1 MIKQALVA
9 VRRKH
14 RRSLVIGLIMTLVL
28 TLLVSTLTVQHT
40 MEQLRKS
47 IEGGIRAGFSLT
59 SRRTSDIVPSSLA
72 RKVSQLKGVKGHN
85 YQVEA
90 VAALPDKHLV
100 EATNRGVQLDTQPTE
115 ETKLIGAERSD
126 YLSEFTGRLYR
137 LRQVKHIT
145 PGSKNVALIHEAFAG
160 QNKLRPGDQMEI
172 TKGERRVTVTIVGIF
187 DGRNEKPTIMPADMA
202 ENRLITNLET
212 AQQLN
217 GNTALTGA
225 TYLVERPDRL
235 KEVTDQARKLSGVDW
250 GRYNLTDNADSFAGV
265 LENIMRVQRILTI
278 SPAIATAMAGLVVM
292 SLVLVFWVRGR
303 LHEIGILL
311 AIGTPRHRIV
321 GQFIIELVVI
331 AVVSSVCATLAGS
344 VISTQLSTSLTSSV
358 DHNQLA
364 GSSGGV
370 AVAPIAYLTAFALG
384 YLVMGLST
392 VVAMTPIMSQ
402 PPKRILSKMN

>member
-40 MEQLRKS
+40 TEQLRKS

-59 SRRTSDIVPSSLA
+59 SRRTSDIVPSDLA
-72 RKVSQLKGVKGHN
+72 QKVSRLKGVKAHN
-85 YQVEA
+85 YQAEA
-90 VAALPDKHLV
+90 VAALLGKHLV
-100 EATNRGVQLDTQPTE
+100 EATSLGVQLDTQPTE
-115 ETKLIGAERSD
+115 ETKLIGVERSD

-137 LRQVKHIT
+137 LRQGKHIT
-145 PGSKNVALIHEAFAG
+145 PGSKNVALVHEAFAG
-160 QNKLRPGDQMEI
+160 QNKLRPGDQMVI
-172 TKGERRVTVTIVGIF
+172 TKGERRVTVTIIGIF
-187 DGRNEKPTIMPADMA
+187 DGRNEKPTIMPTEMA

-217 GNTALTGA
+217 GSTALTGA
-225 TYLVERPDRL
+225 TYLVKRPDQL
-235 KEVTDQARKLSGVDW
+235 KEVTNRTRKSSGVDW
-250 GRYNLTDNADSFAGV
+250 GRYNLTDNAASFAGV
-265 LENIMRVQRILTI
+265 LENIMRVQHILTI
-278 SPAIATAMAGLVVM
+278 ATIAVAVAGLVVM

-311 AIGTPRHRIV
+311 AIGTPKRQIV
-321 GQFIIELVVI
+321 GQFIIELAVV
-331 AVVSSVCATLAGS
+331 AVVSSICATLAGS
-344 VISTQLSTSLTSSV
+344 AISAQLSTSLTSSI

-364 GSSGGV
+364 GSSGEV
-370 AVAPIAYLTAFALG
+370 VVAPIAYLMAFALG

-392 VVAMTPIMSQ
+392 VVAMTPIMSL

>member
-1 MIKQALVA
+1 MIKQALLA
-9 VRRKH
+9 VRR
-14 RRSLVIGLIMTLVL
+14 RRQRSLVIGLIMTLVL

-47 IEGGIRAGFSLT
+47 VEGGIRAGFSLT
-59 SRRTSDIVPSSLA
+59 SRRTSDIVPGSLA
-72 RKVSQLKGVKGHN
+72 RKVGQLKGVKAHN

-90 VAALPDKHLV
+90 VATLLGKHLV
-100 EATNRGVQLDTQPTE
+100 ETTSLGVQLDAQPTE
-115 ETKLIGAERSD
+115 ETKLAGVERSD

-137 LRQVKHIT
+137 LRQGKHIT
-145 PGSKNVALIHEAFAG
+145 PGSKNVALIHEVFAR
-160 QNKLRPGDQMEI
+160 QNKLRLGDQMVI

-187 DGRNEKPTIMPADMA
+187 DGRNEKPTIMPAEMA

-217 GNTALTGA
+217 DSSALTRA
-225 TYLVERPDRL
+225 TYLVKHPDQL
-235 KEVTDQARKLSGVDW
+235 KEVTNQTRKLPGVDW
-250 GRYNLTDNADSFAGV
+250 GRYNLTDNAASFAGV

-278 SPAIATAMAGLVVM
+278 ATIAVAVAGLVVM

-311 AIGTPRHRIV
+311 SIGTPKRQIV
-321 GQFIIELVVI
+321 GQFIIELVVV

-364 GSSGGV
+364 GSSGEV
-370 AVAPIAYLTAFALG
+370 VVAPIAYLMAFALG
-384 YLVMGLST
+384 YFVMGLST

>member
-1 MIKQALVA
+1 MIKQALLA
-9 VRRKH
+9 VRRK
-14 RRSLVIGLIMTLVL
+14 RQRSLVIGLIMTLVL

-47 IEGGIRAGFSLT
+47 IEGRIRAGFSLT
-59 SRRTSDIVPSSLA
+59 SRRTSDAVPGSLA
-72 RKVSQLKGVKGHN
+72 RKVSQLKGVKAHN
-85 YQVEA
+85 YQVET
-90 VAALPDKHLV
+90 VATLLGKHLV
-100 EATNRGVQLDTQPTE
+100 EATSLGVQLDAQPTE
-115 ETKLIGAERSD
+115 ETKLAGVERSD

-137 LRQVKHIT
+137 LRQGKHIT
-145 PGSKNVALIHEAFAG
+145 PGSKNVALVHEAFAR
-160 QNKLRPGDQMEI
+160 QNKLKPGNQMVI

-187 DGRNEKPTIMPADMA
+187 DGRNEKPTIMPAEMA

-217 GNTALTGA
+217 GSTALTEA
-225 TYLVERPDRL
+225 TYLVKRPDRL
-235 KEVTDQARKLSGVDW
+235 KEAIDQARKLSGVDW
-250 GRYNLTDNADSFAGV
+250 GRYNLTDNATSFAGV

-278 SPAIATAMAGLVVM
+278 ATIAVAVAGLVVM

-321 GQFIIELVVI
+321 GQFIIELVVV
-331 AVVSSVCATLAGS
+331 AAVSSVCATLVGS
-344 VISTQLSTSLTSSV
+344 VISAQLSTSLTSSI

-364 GSSGGV
+364 GSSGEV
-370 AVAPIAYLTAFALG
+370 VVAPIAYLMAFALG

>member
-9 VRRKH
+9 VRRK
-14 RRSLVIGLIMTLVL
+14 RQRSLVIGLIMTLVL
-28 TLLVSTLTVQHT
+28 TLLVSTLAVQHT

-72 RKVSQLKGVKGHN
+72 QKVSQHEGIKAHN
-85 YQVEA
+85 YQVET
-90 VAALPDKHLV
+90 VVTLLGKHLV
-100 EATNRGVQLDTQPTE
+100 EATSLGVQLDAQPTE
-115 ETKLIGAERSD
+115 ETKLVGVEWSD

-137 LRQVKHIT
+137 LRQGKHIT
-145 PGSKNVALIHEAFAG
+145 PGSKNVALIHEVFAR
-160 QNKLRPGDQMEI
+160 QNKLRLGDQMVI

-187 DGRNEKPTIMPADMA
+187 DGRNEKPTIMPAEMA

-217 GNTALTGA
+217 GSSALTRA
-225 TYLVERPDRL
+225 TYLVKRPDKL
-235 KEVTDQARKLSGVDW
+235 KEVTDRTRKLSGVDW
-250 GRYNLTDNADSFAGV
+250 GRYNLTDNAASFAGV
-265 LENIMRVQRILTI
+265 LENIMRVQHILTI
-278 SPAIATAMAGLVVM
+278 ATIAVAVAGLVVM

-331 AVVSSVCATLAGS
+331 AVVSSVCAALAGS
-344 VISTQLSTSLTSSV
+344 AISTQLLTSLTSSV

-364 GSSGGV
+364 GSSGEV
-370 AVAPIAYLTAFALG
+370 VVAPIAYLMAFALG

-402 PPKRILSKMN
+402 PPKSILSKMN

>member
-1 MIKQALVA
+1 MIKQALLA
-9 VRRKH
+9 VRRK
-14 RRSLVIGLIMTLVL
+14 RQRSLVIGLIMTLVL
-28 TLLVSTLTVQHT
+28 TLLVSTLTVRHT

-47 IEGGIRAGFSLT
+47 VEGGIRAGFSLT
-59 SRRTSDIVPSSLA
+59 SRRTSDIVPGSLA
-72 RKVSQLKGVKGHN
+72 QKVGQLKGVKAHN

-90 VAALPDKHLV
+90 VATLLDKHLV
-100 EATNRGVQLDTQPTE
+100 EATSLGVQLDAQPTE
-115 ETKLIGAERSD
+115 EAKLVGVERSD

-137 LRQVKHIT
+137 LRQGKHIT
-145 PGSKNVALIHEAFAG
+145 PGSKNVALIHEVFAR
-160 QNKLRPGDQMEI
+160 QNKLRLGDQMVI
-172 TKGERRVTVTIVGIF
+172 TRGERRVTVTIVGIF

-217 GNTALTGA
+217 GSSALTGA
-225 TYLVERPDRL
+225 TYLVKYPDQL
-235 KEVTDQARKLSGVDW
+235 KEVTDRTRKLSGVDW
-250 GRYNLTDNADSFAGV
+250 GQYNLTDNAASFAGV

-278 SPAIATAMAGLVVM
+278 ATIAVAVAGLVVM

-321 GQFIIELVVI
+321 GQFIIELVVV
-331 AVVSSVCATLAGS
+331 AAVSSVCAALAGS
-344 VISTQLSTSLTSSV
+344 VISAQLSTSLTSSV

-364 GSSGGV
+364 GSSGEV
-370 AVAPIAYLTAFALG
+370 VVAPIAYLMAFALG

>member
-1 MIKQALVA
+1 MIKQALIA

-28 TLLVSTLTVQHT
+28 TLLVSTLAVRHT

-72 RKVSQLKGVKGHN
+72 RKVSQLKGVKAHN
-85 YQVEA
+85 YQVET
-90 VAALPDKHLV
+90 VATLLDKHLV
-100 EATNRGVQLDTQPTE
+100 EATSLGVQLDAQPAE
-115 ETKLIGAERSD
+115 ETKLVGAERSD

-137 LRQVKHIT
+137 LRQGKHIT
-145 PGSKNVALIHEAFAG
+145 PGSKNVALIHESFAR
-160 QNKLRPGDQMEI
+160 QNKLKLGDQMVI
-172 TKGERRVTVTIVGIF
+172 AKGERRVTVTIVGIF

-217 GNTALTGA
+217 GSSALTRA
-225 TYLVERPDRL
+225 TYLVKRPNQL
-235 KEVTDQARKLSGVDW
+235 KEVTDRTRKLSGVDW
-250 GRYNLTDNADSFAGV
+250 GRYNLTDNAASFAGV
-265 LENIMRVQRILTI
+265 LENIMRVQHILTI
-278 SPAIATAMAGLVVM
+278 ATIAVAVAGLVVM

-311 AIGTPRHRIV
+311 AIGTPKRQIV
-321 GQFIIELVVI
+321 GQFIIELVVV
-331 AVVSSVCATLAGS
+331 AAVSSVCATLAGS
-344 VISTQLSTSLTSSV
+344 AISAQLSTSLTSSV

-364 GSSGGV
+364 GSSGEAV
-370 AVAPIAYLTAFALG
+370 VAPIAYLMAFALG

-392 VVAMTPIMSQ
+392 VIAMTPIMSQ

>member
-1 MIKQALVA
+1 MIKQALLA
-9 VRRKH
+9 VRRK
-14 RRSLVIGLIMTLVL
+14 RQRSLVIGLIMTLVL
-28 TLLVSTLTVQHT
+28 TLLVSTLAVQYT

-47 IEGGIRAGFSLT
+47 VEGGIRAGFSLT
-59 SRRTSDIVPSSLA
+59 SRRASDVVPSSLA
-72 RKVSQLKGVKGHN
+72 QKISRLNGVKAHN

-90 VAALPDKHLV
+90 VATLLGKHLV
-100 EATNRGVQLDTQPTE
+100 EATGLGVQLDVQPTE
-115 ETKLIGAERSD
+115 ETKLVGVERSD

-137 LRQVKHIT
+137 LRQGKHIT
-145 PGSKNVALIHEAFAG
+145 PGIRNVALVHEAFAE
-160 QNKLRPGDQMEI
+160 QNKLKPGDQMVI

-217 GNTALTGA
+217 DSSALTRA
-225 TYLVERPDRL
+225 TYLVKRPDQL
-235 KEVTDQARKLSGVDW
+235 KEVTNRTRKLSGVDW
-250 GRYNLTDNADSFAGV
+250 GRYNLTDNAASFAGV

-278 SPAIATAMAGLVVM
+278 ATIAVAVAGLVVM

-321 GQFIIELVVI
+321 GQFIIELVVV
-331 AVVSSVCATLAGS
+331 AVVSSVCAALAGS
-344 VISTQLSTSLTSSV
+344 VISAQLSTSLTSSV

-364 GSSGGV
+364 GSSGEV
-370 AVAPIAYLTAFALG
+370 VVAPIAYLMAFALG

>member
-1 MIKQALVA
+1 MIKQALLA
-9 VRRKH
+9 VRRK
-14 RRSLVIGLIMTLVL
+14 RQRSLVIGLIMTLVL

-47 IEGGIRAGFSLT
+47 VEGGIRAGFSLT

-72 RKVSQLKGVKGHN
+72 WKVSQLKGVKAHN

-90 VAALPDKHLV
+90 VATLLGKHLV
-100 EATNRGVQLDTQPTE
+100 EATSLGVQLDAQPTE
-115 ETKLIGAERSD
+115 ETKLVGVERSD

-137 LRQVKHIT
+137 LRQGKHIT
-145 PGSKNVALIHEAFAG
+145 PGSKNVALIHEAFAR
-160 QNKLRPGDQMEI
+160 QNKLRLGDRMVI

-217 GNTALTGA
+217 GSSALTRA
-225 TYLVERPDRL
+225 TYLVKRPDQL
-235 KEVTDQARKLSGVDW
+235 KEVTNRTRKLSGVDW
-250 GRYNLTDNADSFAGV
+250 GRYNLTDNAASFAGV

-278 SPAIATAMAGLVVM
+278 ATIAVAVAGLVVM

-311 AIGTPRHRIV
+311 AIGTSRHRIV
-321 GQFIIELVVI
+321 GQFIIELVVV
-331 AVVSSVCATLAGS
+331 AVVSSVCAALAGS
-344 VISTQLSTSLTSSV
+344 AISAQLSASLTSSV

-364 GSSGGV
+364 GSSGEV
-370 AVAPIAYLTAFALG
+370 VVAPIAYLMAFALG

>member
-28 TLLVSTLTVQHT
+28 TLLVSTLAVQHT

-59 SRRTSDIVPSSLA
+59 SRRTSDIVPSDLA
-72 RKVSQLKGVKGHN
+72 RKVSQLKGVKAHN
-85 YQVEA
+85 YQVET
-90 VAALPDKHLV
+90 VATLLGKHLV
-100 EATNRGVQLDTQPTE
+100 EATSLGVQLDAQPTE

-137 LRQVKHIT
+137 LRQGKHIT
-145 PGSKNVALIHEAFAG
+145 PGSKDVALIHEAFAR
-160 QNKLRPGDQMEI
+160 QNKLRLGDRMVI
-172 TKGERRVTVTIVGIF
+172 TKGERRVMVTIVGIF
-187 DGRNEKPTIMPADMA
+187 DGRNEKPTIMPTDMA

-217 GNTALTGA
+217 GSTALTGA
-225 TYLVERPDRL
+225 TYLVKRPDRL
-235 KEVTDQARKLSGVDW
+235 KGVTDQARKLSGVDW
-250 GRYNLTDNADSFAGV
+250 GRYNLTDNATSFAGV

-278 SPAIATAMAGLVVM
+278 ATIAVAVAGLVVM

-344 VISTQLSTSLTSSV
+344 VISTQLSTGLTSSV

-364 GSSGGV
+364 GSSGEV
-370 AVAPIAYLTAFALG
+370 VVAPIAYLMAFALG

>member
-47 IEGGIRAGFSLT
+47 IEGRIRAGFSLT
-59 SRRTSDIVPSSLA
+59 SRRTSDAVPGSLA
-72 RKVSQLKGVKGHN
+72 RKVSQLKGVKAHN
-85 YQVEA
+85 YQVET

-100 EATNRGVQLDTQPTE
+100 EATNRGVQLDAQPTE
-115 ETKLIGAERSD
+115 ETKLVGVERSD

-137 LRQVKHIT
+137 LGQGKHIT

-160 QNKLRPGDQMEI
+160 QNKLRLGDRMVI

-187 DGRNEKPTIMPADMA
+187 DGRNEKPTIMPAEMA

-217 GNTALTGA
+217 GSTALTEA
-225 TYLVERPDRL
+225 TYLVKRPDRL
-235 KEVTDQARKLSGVDW
+235 KEAIDQARKLSGVDW
-250 GRYNLTDNADSFAGV
+250 GRYNLTDNATSFAGV
-265 LENIMRVQRILTI
+265 LENIIRVQRILTI
-278 SPAIATAMAGLVVM
+278 ATIAVSVAGLVVM

-321 GQFIIELVVI
+321 GQFIIELAVV
-331 AVVSSVCATLAGS
+331 AVVSSVCAALVGS
-344 VISTQLSTSLTSSV
+344 VISVQLSASLTSSV

-364 GSSGGV
+364 GSSSEV
-370 AVAPIAYLTAFALG
+370 VIAPIAYLRAFALG

>member
-1 MIKQALVA
+1 MIKQALLA
-9 VRRKH
+9 VRRK
-14 RRSLVIGLIMTLVL
+14 RQRSLVIGLIMTLVL
-28 TLLVSTLTVQHT
+28 TLLVSTLTVRHT

-47 IEGGIRAGFSLT
+47 VEGGIRAGFSLT

-72 RKVSQLKGVKGHN
+72 RKVGQLKGVKAHN
-85 YQVEA
+85 YQVET
-90 VAALPDKHLV
+90 VATLPGKHLV
-100 EATNRGVQLDTQPTE
+100 EATGLGVQLDAQPTE
-115 ETKLIGAERSD
+115 ETKLVGVERSD

-137 LRQVKHIT
+137 LGRGKHIT
-145 PGSKNVALIHEAFAG
+145 SGSKNVALIHEVFAR
-160 QNKLRPGDQMEI
+160 QNKLRLGDQMVI
-172 TKGERRVTVTIVGIF
+172 TRGERRVTVTIVGIF
-187 DGRNEKPTIMPADMA
+187 DGRNEKPTITPADMA

-217 GNTALTGA
+217 GSSALTGA
-225 TYLVERPDRL
+225 TYLVKYPDQL
-235 KEVTDQARKLSGVDW
+235 KEVTDRTRKLSGVDW
-250 GRYNLTDNADSFAGV
+250 GQYNLTDNAASFAGV

-278 SPAIATAMAGLVVM
+278 ATIAVVVAGLVVM

-321 GQFIIELVVI
+321 GQFIIELVVV
-331 AVVSSVCATLAGS
+331 AAVSSVCAALAGS
-344 VISTQLSTSLTSSV
+344 VISAQLSTSLTSSV

-364 GSSGGV
+364 GSSGEV
-370 AVAPIAYLTAFALG
+370 VVAPVAYLTAFALG

>member
-1 MIKQALVA
+1 MIKQALLA
-9 VRRKH
+9 VQRK
-14 RRSLVIGLIMTLVL
+14 RQRSLVIGLIMTLVL
-28 TLLVSTLTVQHT
+28 TLLVSTLTVRHT

-47 IEGGIRAGFSLT
+47 VEGGIRAGFSLT
-59 SRRTSDIVPSSLA
+59 SRRTSDIVPGSLA
-72 RKVSQLKGVKGHN
+72 RKVSQLKGIKAHN

-90 VAALPDKHLV
+90 AATLPGKHLV
-100 EATNRGVQLDTQPTE
+100 EATDPGVQLDAQPTD
-115 ETKLIGAERSD
+115 ETKLVGVERSD

-137 LRQVKHIT
+137 LGRGKHIT
-145 PGSKNVALIHEAFAG
+145 PGSKNVALVHEAFAE
-160 QNKLRPGDQMEI
+160 QNKLKPGDQMVI

-217 GNTALTGA
+217 GSSALTRA
-225 TYLVERPDRL
+225 TYLVKRPDQL
-235 KEVTDQARKLSGVDW
+235 KEVTNRTRKLSGVDW
-250 GRYNLTDNADSFAGV
+250 GRYNLTDNAASFAGV
-265 LENIMRVQRILTI
+265 LENIMRVQHILTI
-278 SPAIATAMAGLVVM
+278 ATIAVAVAGLVVM

-311 AIGTPRHRIV
+311 AIGTPKRQIV
-321 GQFIIELVVI
+321 GQFIIELAVV
-331 AVVSSVCATLAGS
+331 AAVSSVCAALAGS
-344 VISTQLSTSLTSSV
+344 VISAQLSASLASSV

-364 GSSGGV
+364 GSSGGA
-370 AVAPIAYLTAFALG
+370 AVAPVAYLTAFALG

>member
-9 VRRKH
+9 VRRK
-14 RRSLVIGLIMTLVL
+14 RQRSLVIGLIMTLVL
-28 TLLVSTLTVQHT
+28 TLLVSTLTVRHT

-47 IEGGIRAGFSLT
+47 VESGIRAGFSLT
-59 SRRTSDIVPSSLA
+59 SRRTSDIVPGNLA
-72 RKVSQLKGVKGHN
+72 RKVSQLKGVKAHN

-90 VAALPDKHLV
+90 VATLLDKHLV
-100 EATNRGVQLDTQPTE
+100 EATGLGVQLDVQPTE
-115 ETKLIGAERSD
+115 ETKLVGVERSD

-137 LRQVKHIT
+137 LRQGKHIT
-145 PGSKNVALIHEAFAG
+145 PGSKNIALIHEAFAG
-160 QNKLRPGDQMEI
+160 QNKLKLGDRMVI

-202 ENRLITNLET
+202 ENRLITSLET

-217 GNTALTGA
+217 GSSALTRA
-225 TYLVERPDRL
+225 TYLVKRPDQL
-235 KEVTDQARKLSGVDW
+235 KEVTDRIRKLSGVDW
-250 GRYNLTDNADSFAGV
+250 GRYNLTDNATSFAGV
-265 LENIMRVQRILTI
+265 LENIMRVQHILTI
-278 SPAIATAMAGLVVM
+278 ATIAVAVAGLVVM

-331 AVVSSVCATLAGS
+331 AFVSSVCAALAGS
-344 VISTQLSTSLTSSV
+344 AISTQLSTSLTSSV

-364 GSSGGV
+364 GSSGEV
-370 AVAPIAYLTAFALG
+370 VVVPIAYLMAFALG

>member
-1 MIKQALVA
+1 MIKQALLA
-9 VRRKH
+9 VRRK
-14 RRSLVIGLIMTLVL
+14 RQRSLVIGLIMTLVL

-59 SRRTSDIVPSSLA
+59 SRRTSDVVPSSLA
-72 RKVSQLKGVKGHN
+72 RKVSQLKGIKAHN

-90 VAALPDKHLV
+90 VATLLGKHLV
-100 EATNRGVQLDTQPTE
+100 EATGLGVQLDAQPTE
-115 ETKLIGAERSD
+115 ETKLVGVERSD
-126 YLSEFTGRLYR
+126 YLNEFTGRLYR
-137 LRQVKHIT
+137 LRQGKHIT
-145 PGSKNVALIHEAFAG
+145 PGSKNVALLHEVFAR
-160 QNKLRPGDQMEI
+160 QNKLRLGDQMVI
-172 TKGERRVTVTIVGIF
+172 AKGERQVTVTIVGIF

-202 ENRLITNLET
+202 ENRLITSLET

-217 GNTALTGA
+217 GSSALTRV
-225 TYLVERPDRL
+225 TYLVKHSDQL
-235 KEVTDQARKLSGVDW
+235 KEVTDRTRKLSGVDW
-250 GRYNLTDNADSFAGV
+250 GRYNLTDNAASFAGV

-278 SPAIATAMAGLVVM
+278 ATIAVAVAGLVVM

-321 GQFIIELVVI
+321 GQFIIELVVV
-331 AVVSSVCATLAGS
+331 AVVSSVCAALAGS
-344 VISTQLSTSLTSSV
+344 AISAQLSTSLTSSV

-364 GSSGGV
+364 GSSGEV
-370 AVAPIAYLTAFALG
+370 VVAPIAYLMAFALG

>member
-47 IEGGIRAGFSLT
+47 VEGGIRAGFSLT
-59 SRRTSDIVPSSLA
+59 SRRASDIVPSDLA
-72 RKVSQLKGVKGHN
+72 QKVSRLEGIKAHN
-85 YQVEA
+85 YRVEA

-100 EATNRGVQLDTQPTE
+100 EAANQGVQLDAQPTE
-115 ETKLIGAERSD
+115 ETKLVGAERSD
-126 YLSEFTGRLYR
+126 YLSEFTGRLFR
-137 LRQVKHIT
+137 LRQGKHIM
-145 PGSKNVALIHEAFAG
+145 PGGKNVALIHEAFAG
-160 QNKLRPGDQMEI
+160 QNKLRLGDQMVI

-217 GNTALTGA
+217 DSSALTRA
-225 TYLVERPDRL
+225 TYLVKHPDQL
-235 KEVTDQARKLSGVDW
+235 KEVTNRTRKLSGVDW
-250 GRYNLTDNADSFAGV
+250 GRYNLTDNAASFAGV
-265 LENIMRVQRILTI
+265 LENIMRVQHILTI
-278 SPAIATAMAGLVVM
+278 ATIAVAVAGLVVM

-331 AVVSSVCATLAGS
+331 AVVSSVCAALAGS
-344 VISTQLSTSLTSSV
+344 VISAQLSTSLTSSI

-364 GSSGGV
+364 GSSSEV
-370 AVAPIAYLTAFALG
+370 VIAPIAYLRAFALG

>member
-47 IEGGIRAGFSLT
+47 IEGRIRAGFSLT
-59 SRRTSDIVPSSLA
+59 SRRTSDAVPGSLA
-72 RKVSQLKGVKGHN
+72 RKVSQLKGVKAHN
-85 YQVEA
+85 YQVET
-90 VAALPDKHLV
+90 VATLLGKHLV
-100 EATNRGVQLDTQPTE
+100 EAAGLGVQLDAQPTE
-115 ETKLIGAERSD
+115 ETKLVGAERSD

-137 LRQVKHIT
+137 LRQGKHIT
-145 PGSKNVALIHEAFAG
+145 PGSKNVALIHGVFAR
-160 QNKLRPGDQMEI
+160 QNKLRLGDQMVI

-187 DGRNEKPTIMPADMA
+187 DGKDEKPTIMPADMA

-212 AQQLN
+212 AQQLDDSS
-217 GNTALTGA
+217 ALTKA
-225 TYLVERPDRL
+225 TYLVKRPDRL
-235 KEVTDQARKLSGVDW
+235 KEAIDQARKLSGVDW
-250 GRYNLTDNADSFAGV
+250 GRYNLTDNAASFAGV
-265 LENIMRVQRILTI
+265 LENIIRVQHILTI
-278 SPAIATAMAGLVVM
+278 ATIAVAVAGLVVM

-311 AIGTPRHRIV
+311 AIGTSRHRIV

-331 AVVSSVCATLAGS
+331 AVVSSVCAALAGS
-344 VISTQLSTSLTSSV
+344 AISAQLSTSLTSSV

-364 GSSGGV
+364 GSSGEV
-370 AVAPIAYLTAFALG
+370 VVAPIAYLTAFALG

>member
-1 MIKQALVA
+1 MIKQALLA
-9 VRRKH
+9 VRRK
-14 RRSLVIGLIMTLVL
+14 RQRSLVIGLIMTLVL

-47 IEGGIRAGFSLT
+47 VEGGIRAGFSLT
-59 SRRTSDIVPSSLA
+59 SRRTSDVVPSSLA
-72 RKVSQLKGVKGHN
+72 RKVSQLKGVKAHN
-85 YQVEA
+85 YQAEA
-90 VAALPDKHLV
+90 VATLPGKHLV
-100 EATNRGVQLDTQPTE
+100 EATGLGVQLDAQPTE
-115 ETKLIGAERSD
+115 ETKLVGVERSD

-137 LRQVKHIT
+137 LRQGKHIT
-145 PGSKNVALIHEAFAG
+145 PGSKNVALIHEVFAR
-160 QNKLRPGDQMEI
+160 QNKLRLGDQMVI

-217 GNTALTGA
+217 DSSALTRA
-225 TYLVERPDRL
+225 TYLVKHPDQL
-235 KEVTDQARKLSGVDW
+235 KEVTDRTRKLSGVDW
-250 GRYNLTDNADSFAGV
+250 GRYNLTDNAASFAGV
-265 LENIMRVQRILTI
+265 LENIMRVQHILTI
-278 SPAIATAMAGLVVM
+278 TTIAVAVAGLVVM

-331 AVVSSVCATLAGS
+331 AVVSSVCAALAGS
-344 VISTQLSTSLTSSV
+344 AISTQLSTSLTSSV

-364 GSSGGV
+364 GSSGEV
-370 AVAPIAYLTAFALG
+370 VVAPIAYLMAFALG

>member
-1 MIKQALVA
+1 MIKQALLA
-9 VRRKH
+9 VRRK
-14 RRSLVIGLIMTLVL
+14 RQRSLVIGLIMTLVL

-47 IEGGIRAGFSLT
+47 VEGGIRAGFSLT

-72 RKVSQLKGVKGHN
+72 RKVSQLKGVKAHN
-85 YQVEA
+85 YQVET
-90 VAALPDKHLV
+90 VATLLDKHLV
-100 EATNRGVQLDTQPTE
+100 EATGLGVRLDAQPTE
-115 ETKLIGAERSD
+115 ETKLVGVERSD

-137 LRQVKHIT
+137 LRQGKHIT
-145 PGSKNVALIHEAFAG
+145 PGSKNVALIHEAFAR
-160 QNKLRPGDQMEI
+160 QNKLRMGDRMVI

-217 GNTALTGA
+217 GSSALTRA
-225 TYLVERPDRL
+225 TYLVKRPDKL
-235 KEVTDQARKLSGVDW
+235 KEVINRTRKLSGVDW
-250 GRYNLTDNADSFAGV
+250 GRYNLTDNAASFAGV

-278 SPAIATAMAGLVVM
+278 ATIAVAVAGLVVM

-311 AIGTPRHRIV
+311 AIGTPRCRIV
-321 GQFIIELVVI
+321 GQFIIELVVV
-331 AVVSSVCATLAGS
+331 AAVSSVCATLAGS
-344 VISTQLSTSLTSSV
+344 AISAQLSTSLTSSV

-370 AVAPIAYLTAFALG
+370 VVAPVAYLMAFALG

-392 VVAMTPIMSQ
+392 VVAMAPIMSQ

>member
-1 MIKQALVA
+1 MIKQALLA

-14 RRSLVIGLIMTLVL
+14 QRSFVIGLIMTLVL

-47 IEGGIRAGFSLT
+47 VEGGIRAGFSLT

-72 RKVSQLKGVKGHN
+72 RKVSQLKGVKAHN
-85 YQVEA
+85 YQVET
-90 VAALPDKHLV
+90 VATLLGKHLV
-100 EATNRGVQLDTQPTE
+100 EATGLGVQLDAQPTE
-115 ETKLIGAERSD
+115 ETKLVGVERSD
-126 YLSEFTGRLYR
+126 YLGEFTGRLYR
-137 LRQVKHIT
+137 LRQGKHIT
-145 PGSKNVALIHEAFAG
+145 PGSKNVALVHEAFAR
-160 QNKLRPGDQMEI
+160 QNKLRLGDQMVI
-172 TKGERRVTVTIVGIF
+172 AKGERRVTVTIVGIF
-187 DGRNEKPTIMPADMA
+187 DGRNEKPTIIPADMA

-217 GNTALTGA
+217 DSTALTGA
-225 TYLVERPDRL
+225 TYLVKRPDRL

-250 GRYNLTDNADSFAGV
+250 GRYNLTDNATSFAGV

-278 SPAIATAMAGLVVM
+278 ATIAVAVAGLVVM

-311 AIGTPRHRIV
+311 AIGTPRRRIV
-321 GQFIIELVVI
+321 GQFIIELVIV
-331 AVVSSVCATLAGS
+331 AVVSTVCATLAGS
-344 VISTQLSTSLTSSV
+344 VISSQLSASLTSSV
-358 DHNQLA
+358 DRNQLA
-364 GSSGGV
+364 GSSGGAV
-370 AVAPIAYLTAFALG
+370 VAPVAYLTAFALG

-402 PPKRILSKMN
+402 PPKRILSKIN

>member
-1 MIKQALVA
+1 MIKQALLA
-9 VRRKH
+9 VRRK
-14 RRSLVIGLIMTLVL
+14 RQRSLVIGLIMTLVL

-47 IEGGIRAGFSLT
+47 VEGGIRAGFSLT

-72 RKVSQLKGVKGHN
+72 RKVSQLKGVKAHN

-90 VAALPDKHLV
+90 VATLLDKHLV
-100 EATNRGVQLDTQPTE
+100 EATSLGVQLDAQPTE
-115 ETKLIGAERSD
+115 ETKLVGVERSD

-137 LRQVKHIT
+137 LGQGKHIT
-145 PGSKNVALIHEAFAG
+145 PGSKNVALIHEVFAR
-160 QNKLRPGDQMEI
+160 QNKLRLGDRMVI

-217 GNTALTGA
+217 DSTALTGA
-225 TYLVERPDRL
+225 TYLVKRPDQL
-235 KEVTDQARKLSGVDW
+235 KEVTNRTRKLSGVDW
-250 GRYNLTDNADSFAGV
+250 GRYNLTDNAASFAGV

-278 SPAIATAMAGLVVM
+278 ATIAVAVAGLVVM

-321 GQFIIELVVI
+321 GQFVIELVVV
-331 AVVSSVCATLAGS
+331 AAVSSVCAALAGS
-344 VISTQLSTSLTSSV
+344 VISSQLSTSLTSSV

-364 GSSGGV
+364 GSSGEV
-370 AVAPIAYLTAFALG
+370 VVAPIAYLMAFALG

>member
-1 MIKQALVA
+1 MIKQALLA

-14 RRSLVIGLIMTLVL
+14 QRSLVIGLIMTLVL

-47 IEGGIRAGFSLT
+47 VEGGIRAGFSLT

-72 RKVSQLKGVKGHN
+72 RKVSQLKGVKAHN
-85 YQVEA
+85 YQVET
-90 VAALPDKHLV
+90 VATLPGKHLV
-100 EATNRGVQLDTQPTE
+100 EATSLGVQLDAQPTE
-115 ETKLIGAERSD
+115 ETKLVGVERSD

-137 LRQVKHIT
+137 LRQGKHIT
-145 PGSKNVALIHEAFAG
+145 PSSKNVALLHEVFAR
-160 QNKLRPGDQMEI
+160 QNKLRLGDQMVI

-217 GNTALTGA
+217 GSSALTRA
-225 TYLVERPDRL
+225 TYLVKHPDQL
-235 KEVTDQARKLSGVDW
+235 KEVTNRTRKLSGVDW
-250 GRYNLTDNADSFAGV
+250 GRYNLTDNAASFAGV

-278 SPAIATAMAGLVVM
+278 ATIAVAVAGLVVM

-321 GQFIIELVVI
+321 GQFIIELVVV
-331 AVVSSVCATLAGS
+331 AVVSTVCATLAGS
-344 VISTQLSTSLTSSV
+344 VISSQLSTSLTSSV

-364 GSSGGV
+364 GSSGEAV
-370 AVAPIAYLTAFALG
+370 VAPVAYLTAFALG

>member
-1 MIKQALVA
+1 MIKQALLA
-9 VRRKH
+9 VQRK
-14 RRSLVIGLIMTLVL
+14 RQRSLVIGLIMTLVL
-28 TLLVSTLTVQHT
+28 TLLVSTLTVRHT

-47 IEGGIRAGFSLT
+47 DQGGIRAGFSLT
-59 SRRTSDIVPSSLA
+59 SRRTSDIVPGSLA
-72 RKVSQLKGVKGHN
+72 RKVSQLKGVKAHN

-90 VAALPDKHLV
+90 VATLLGKHLV
-100 EATNRGVQLDTQPTE
+100 EATSLGVQLDAQPTE
-115 ETKLIGAERSD
+115 ETKLVGVERSD

-137 LRQVKHIT
+137 LRQGKHIT
-145 PGSKNVALIHEAFAG
+145 PGSKNIALIHEVFAR
-160 QNKLRPGDQMEI
+160 QNKLRLGDQMVI

-217 GNTALTGA
+217 GSTALTRA
-225 TYLVERPDRL
+225 TYLVKHPDQL
-235 KEVTDQARKLSGVDW
+235 KEVANRTRKLSGVDW
-250 GRYNLTDNADSFAGV
+250 GRYNLTDNAASFAGV

-278 SPAIATAMAGLVVM
+278 ATIAVAVAGLVVM

-321 GQFIIELVVI
+321 GQFIIELVVV

-364 GSSGGV
+364 GSSGEV
-370 AVAPIAYLTAFALG
+370 VVAPIAYLMAFALG

>member
-47 IEGGIRAGFSLT
+47 IEGRIRAGFSLT
-59 SRRTSDIVPSSLA
+59 SRRTSDAVPGSLA
-72 RKVSQLKGVKGHN
+72 RKVSRLKGVKAHN
-85 YQVEA
+85 YQVET
-90 VAALPDKHLV
+90 VATLPGKHLV
-100 EATNRGVQLDTQPTE
+100 EATSLGVQLDAQPTE

-137 LRQVKHIT
+137 LRQGEHIK
-145 PGSKNVALIHEAFAG
+145 PGSKNVALIHEAFAR
-160 QNKLRPGDQMEI
+160 QNKLKPGDQMVI

-217 GNTALTGA
+217 GSTALTEA
-225 TYLVERPDRL
+225 TYLVKRPDRL
-235 KEVTDQARKLSGVDW
+235 KEAIDQARKLSGVDW
-250 GRYNLTDNADSFAGV
+250 GRYNLTDNATSFAGV
-265 LENIMRVQRILTI
+265 LENIIRVQRILTI
-278 SPAIATAMAGLVVM
+278 ATIAVSVAGLVVM

-311 AIGTPRHRIV
+311 AIGTPKRQIV
-321 GQFIIELVVI
+321 GQFIIELAVV
-331 AVVSSVCATLAGS
+331 AAVSSVCATLVGS
-344 VISTQLSTSLTSSV
+344 VISAQLSTSLTSSI

-364 GSSGGV
+364 GSSSEV
-370 AVAPIAYLTAFALG
+370 VIAPIAYLRAFALG

>member
-1 MIKQALVA
+1 MIKQALLA
-9 VRRKH
+9 VRRK
-14 RRSLVIGLIMTLVL
+14 RQRSLVIGLIMTLVL
-28 TLLVSTLTVQHT
+28 TLLVSTLAVQHT

-47 IEGGIRAGFSLT
+47 VEGGIRAGFSLT

-72 RKVSQLKGVKGHN
+72 RKVSQLKGVKAHN
-85 YQVEA
+85 YQAEA
-90 VAALPDKHLV
+90 VATLPSKHLV
-100 EATNRGVQLDTQPTE
+100 EATSLGVQLDAQPTE
-115 ETKLIGAERSD
+115 ETKLVGVERSD

-137 LRQVKHIT
+137 LRQGKHIT
-145 PGSKNVALIHEAFAG
+145 PGSKNVALIHEVFAR
-160 QNKLRPGDQMEI
+160 QNKLRLGDQMVI
-172 TKGERRVTVTIVGIF
+172 AKGGRRVTVTIVGIF

-217 GNTALTGA
+217 DSSALTRA
-225 TYLVERPDRL
+225 TYLVERPDQL
-235 KEVTDQARKLSGVDW
+235 KEVTNRTRKLSGVDW
-250 GRYNLTDNADSFAGV
+250 GRYNLTDNAASFAGV

-278 SPAIATAMAGLVVM
+278 ATIAVAVAGLVVM

-358 DHNQLA
+358 DHNRLA
-364 GSSGGV
+364 GSSGEV
-370 AVAPIAYLTAFALG
+370 VVAPIAYLMAFALG
-384 YLVMGLST
+384 YLVMSLST

>member
-1 MIKQALVA
+1 MIKQALLA

-14 RRSLVIGLIMTLVL
+14 QRSLVIGLIMTLVL

-59 SRRTSDIVPSSLA
+59 SRRTSDIVPGNLA
-72 RKVSQLKGVKGHN
+72 RKVSQLKGVKAHN

-90 VAALPDKHLV
+90 VATLPGKHLV
-100 EATNRGVQLDTQPTE
+100 EAAGLGVQLDAQPTE
-115 ETKLIGAERSD
+115 ETKLVGVERSD

-137 LRQVKHIT
+137 LRQGKHIT
-145 PGSKNVALIHEAFAG
+145 TGSKNVALVHEAFAR
-160 QNKLRPGDQMEI
+160 QNKLRLGDQMVI
-172 TKGERRVTVTIVGIF
+172 TKGERRVTVTIVGVF

-217 GNTALTGA
+217 GSSALTRA
-225 TYLVERPDRL
+225 TYLVKHPDQL
-235 KEVTDQARKLSGVDW
+235 KEVTDRTRKLSGVDW
-250 GRYNLTDNADSFAGV
+250 GRYNLTDNAASFAGV

-278 SPAIATAMAGLVVM
+278 ATIAVAVAGLVVM

-331 AVVSSVCATLAGS
+331 AVVSSVCAALAGS
-344 VISTQLSTSLTSSV
+344 AISAQLSTSLTSSV

-364 GSSGGV
+364 GSSGEV
-370 AVAPIAYLTAFALG
+370 VVAPIAYLMAFALG

>member
-1 MIKQALVA
+1 MIKQALLA
-9 VRRKH
+9 VRRK
-14 RRSLVIGLIMTLVL
+14 RQRSLVIGLIMTLVL

-47 IEGGIRAGFSLT
+47 VEGGIRAGFSLT
-59 SRRTSDIVPSSLA
+59 SRRASDIVPSSLA
-72 RKVSQLKGVKGHN
+72 RKVSQLKGVKAHN

-90 VAALPDKHLV
+90 VATLPGKHLV
-100 EATNRGVQLDTQPTE
+100 EATGLGVQLDAQPTE
-115 ETKLIGAERSD
+115 ETKLAGVERSD

-137 LRQVKHIT
+137 LGQGKHIT
-145 PGSKNVALIHEAFAG
+145 PGSKNVALVHEAFAR
-160 QNKLRPGDQMEI
+160 QNKLKPGDQMVI

-187 DGRNEKPTIMPADMA
+187 DGRNEKPTIIPAEMA

-217 GNTALTGA
+217 GSSALTRA
-225 TYLVERPDRL
+225 TYLVERPDKL
-235 KEVTDQARKLSGVDW
+235 KEVINRTRKLSGVDW
-250 GRYNLTDNADSFAGV
+250 GRYNLTDNAASFAGV
-265 LENIMRVQRILTI
+265 LENIMRVQHILTI
-278 SPAIATAMAGLVVM
+278 ATIAVAVAGLVVM

-321 GQFIIELVVI
+321 GQFIIELVVV
-331 AVVSSVCATLAGS
+331 AVVSTVCATLAGS
-344 VISTQLSTSLTSSV
+344 VISSQLSTSLTSSV

-364 GSSGGV
+364 GSSSEV
-370 AVAPIAYLTAFALG
+370 VIAPIAYLRAFALG

>member
-1 MIKQALVA
+1 MIKQALLA
-9 VRRKH
+9 VRRK
-14 RRSLVIGLIMTLVL
+14 RQRSLVIGLIMTLVL

-47 IEGGIRAGFSLT
+47 VEGGIRAGFSLT
-59 SRRTSDIVPSSLA
+59 SRRTSDIVPGSLA
-72 RKVSQLKGVKGHN
+72 RKVSQLKGVKAHN
-85 YQVEA
+85 YQVEI
-90 VAALPDKHLV
+90 VATLLGKHLV
-100 EATNRGVQLDTQPTE
+100 EATSLGVQLDAQPTE
-115 ETKLIGAERSD
+115 ETKLVGVERSD

-137 LRQVKHIT
+137 LRQGKHIK
-145 PGSKNVALIHEAFAG
+145 PGSKNVALIHEALAR
-160 QNKLRPGDQMEI
+160 QNKLKLGDQMVI
-172 TKGERRVTVTIVGIF
+172 TEGERRVTVTIVGIF

-217 GNTALTGA
+217 DSSALTRA
-225 TYLVERPDRL
+225 TYLVKRPDKL
-235 KEVTDQARKLSGVDW
+235 KEVTDRTRKLSGVDW
-250 GRYNLTDNADSFAGV
+250 GRYNLTDNAASFAGV

-278 SPAIATAMAGLVVM
+278 ATIAVAVAGLVVM

-311 AIGTPRHRIV
+311 AIGTPKRQIV
-321 GQFIIELVVI
+321 GQFIVEL
-331 AVVSSVCATLAGS
+331 AVVAAISSVCAALVGS
-344 VISTQLSTSLTSSV
+344 VISVQLSASLTSSV

-364 GSSGGV
+364 GSSGEV
-370 AVAPIAYLTAFALG
+370 VVAPIAYLMAFALG

>member
-1 MIKQALVA
+1 MIKQALLA
-9 VRRKH
+9 VRRK
-14 RRSLVIGLIMTLVL
+14 RQRSLVIGLIMTLVL
-28 TLLVSTLTVQHT
+28 TLLVSTLTVRHT

-47 IEGGIRAGFSLT
+47 VEGGIRAGFSLT
-59 SRRTSDIVPSSLA
+59 SRRTSDIVPGSLA
-72 RKVSQLKGVKGHN
+72 RRVSQLKGVKAHN
-85 YQVEA
+85 YRVEA
-90 VAALPDKHLV
+90 VAALPDKRLV
-100 EATNRGVQLDTQPTE
+100 EATSLGVQLDAQPTE
-115 ETKLIGAERSD
+115 ETKLVGVEQSD

-137 LRQVKHIT
+137 LRQGKHIT
-145 PGSKNVALIHEAFAG
+145 PGSKNVALIHEVFAR
-160 QNKLRPGDQMEI
+160 QNKLRLGDQMVI

-217 GNTALTGA
+217 GSSALTKA
-225 TYLVERPDRL
+225 TYLVKRPDQL
-235 KEVTDQARKLSGVDW
+235 KEVTNRTRKLSGVDW
-250 GRYNLTDNADSFAGV
+250 GRYNLTDNAASFAGV

-278 SPAIATAMAGLVVM
+278 ATIAVAVAGLVVM

-311 AIGTPRHRIV
+311 AIGTPKRQIV
-321 GQFIIELVVI
+321 GQFIIEL
-331 AVVSSVCATLAGS
+331 AVVAAISSVCAVLAGL
-344 VISTQLSTSLTSSV
+344 VISAQLSASLASSV

-364 GSSGGV
+364 GSSGGAV
-370 AVAPIAYLTAFALG
+370 VAPVAYLTAFALG

>member
-47 IEGGIRAGFSLT
+47 IEGRIRAGFSLT
-59 SRRTSDIVPSSLA
+59 SRRTSDAVPGSLA
-72 RKVSQLKGVKGHN
+72 RKVSQLKGVKAHN
-85 YQVEA
+85 YQVET
-90 VAALPDKHLV
+90 VATLLGKHLV
-100 EATNRGVQLDTQPTE
+100 EATSLGVQLDAQPTE
-115 ETKLIGAERSD
+115 ETKLAGVERSD

-137 LRQVKHIT
+137 LRRGKHIT
-145 PGSKNVALIHEAFAG
+145 PGIRNVALVHEAFAE
-160 QNKLRPGDQMEI
+160 QNKLKPGDQMVI

-187 DGRNEKPTIMPADMA
+187 DGKDEKPTIMPAEMA

-217 GNTALTGA
+217 GSTALTEA
-225 TYLVERPDRL
+225 TYLVKRPDRL
-235 KEVTDQARKLSGVDW
+235 KEAIDQARKLSGVDW
-250 GRYNLTDNADSFAGV
+250 GRYNLTDNAASFAGV

-278 SPAIATAMAGLVVM
+278 ATIAVAVAGLVVM

-321 GQFIIELVVI
+321 GQFIIELVVV
-331 AVVSSVCATLAGS
+331 AAVSSVCAALAGS
-344 VISTQLSTSLTSSV
+344 AISAQLSTSLTSSV

-364 GSSGGV
+364 GSSGEV
-370 AVAPIAYLTAFALG
+370 VIAPIAYLMAFALG

>member
-1 MIKQALVA
+1 MIKQALLA
-9 VRRKH
+9 VRRK
-14 RRSLVIGLIMTLVL
+14 RQRSLVIGLIMTLVL

-47 IEGGIRAGFSLT
+47 VEGGIRAGFSLT

-72 RKVSQLKGVKGHN
+72 RKVSQLKGVKAHN
-85 YQVEA
+85 YQVET
-90 VAALPDKHLV
+90 VATLPGKHLV
-100 EATNRGVQLDTQPTE
+100 EATSLGVQLDAQPTE
-115 ETKLIGAERSD
+115 ETKLVGVERSD

-137 LRQVKHIT
+137 LRQGKHIT
-145 PGSKNVALIHEAFAG
+145 PGSKNVALIHEVFAR
-160 QNKLRPGDQMEI
+160 QNKLRLGDRMVI

-217 GNTALTGA
+217 DSSALTRA
-225 TYLVERPDRL
+225 TYLVERPDQL
-235 KEVTDQARKLSGVDW
+235 KEVTNRTWKLSGVDW
-250 GRYNLTDNADSFAGV
+250 GRYNLTDNAASFAGV

-278 SPAIATAMAGLVVM
+278 ATIAVAVAGLVVM

-321 GQFIIELVVI
+321 GQFIIELVVV
-331 AVVSSVCATLAGS
+331 AVVSSVCAAPVGS
-344 VISTQLSTSLTSSV
+344 VISAQLSASLASSV

-364 GSSGGV
+364 GSSGGAV
-370 AVAPIAYLTAFALG
+370 VAPVAYLMAFALG

>member
-28 TLLVSTLTVQHT
+28 TLLVSALTVQHT

-59 SRRTSDIVPSSLA
+59 SRRTSDIVPSDLA
-72 RKVSQLKGVKGHN
+72 QKVSRLEGVKAHN

-100 EATNRGVQLDTQPTE
+100 EVASRGVQLDAQPTE
-115 ETKLIGAERSD
+115 ETKLIGVGRSD

-137 LRQVKHIT
+137 LRQGKHIT
-145 PGSKNVALIHEAFAG
+145 PGSKNVALIHEAFAE
-160 QNKLRPGDQMEI
+160 QNKLKPGDQMEI
-172 TKGERRVTVTIVGIF
+172 TKGERRVTVTIVGVF
-187 DGRNEKPTIMPADMA
+187 NGKDEKPTIMPAEMA

-217 GNTALTGA
+217 GSSALTRA
-225 TYLVERPDRL
+225 TYLVKRPDQL
-235 KEVTDQARKLSGVDW
+235 KEVTDRTRKLSGVDW
-250 GRYNLTDNADSFAGV
+250 GQYNLTDNTVSFAGV

-278 SPAIATAMAGLVVM
+278 ATIAVAVAGLVVM

-321 GQFIIELVVI
+321 GQFIIELVVV
-331 AVVSSVCATLAGS
+331 AAVSSVCAALAGS
-344 VISTQLSTSLTSSV
+344 VISAQLSTSLTSSV

-364 GSSGGV
+364 GSSGEV
-370 AVAPIAYLTAFALG
+370 VVVPITYLMAFALG

>member
-59 SRRTSDIVPSSLA
+59 SRRTSDIVPSDLA
-72 RKVSQLKGVKGHN
+72 QKVSRLKGVKAHN
-85 YQVEA
+85 YQAEA
-90 VAALPDKHLV
+90 VAALLGKHLV
-100 EATNRGVQLDTQPTE
+100 EATSLGVQLDTQPTE
-115 ETKLIGAERSD
+115 ETKLIGVERSD

-137 LRQVKHIT
+137 LRQGKHIT
-145 PGSKNVALIHEAFAG
+145 PGSKNVALVHEAFAG
-160 QNKLRPGDQMEI
+160 QNKLRPGDQMVI

-187 DGRNEKPTIMPADMA
+187 DGRNEKPTIMPTEMA

-217 GNTALTGA
+217 GSTALTGA
-225 TYLVERPDRL
+225 TYLVERPDQL
-235 KEVTDQARKLSGVDW
+235 KEVTNRTRKSSGVDW
-250 GRYNLTDNADSFAGV
+250 GRYNLTDNAASFAGV
-265 LENIMRVQRILTI
+265 LENIMRVQHILTI
-278 SPAIATAMAGLVVM
+278 ATIAVAVAGLVVM
-292 SLVLVFWVRGR
+292 SLVFWVRGR

-311 AIGTPRHRIV
+311 AIGTPKRQIV
-321 GQFIIELVVI
+321 GQFIIELAVV
-331 AVVSSVCATLAGS
+331 AVVSTVCATLAGS
-344 VISTQLSTSLTSSV
+344 VISSQLSTSLTSSV

-364 GSSGGV
+364 GSSGEV
-370 AVAPIAYLTAFALG
+370 VVAPVAYLMAFALG
-384 YLVMGLST
+384 YLVMSLST

-402 PPKRILSKMN
+402 SPKRILSKMN

>member
-1 MIKQALVA
+1 MIKQALLA
-9 VRRKH
+9 VRRK
-14 RRSLVIGLIMTLVL
+14 RQRSLVIGLIMTLVL

-47 IEGGIRAGFSLT
+47 VEGGIRAGFSLT
-59 SRRTSDIVPSSLA
+59 SRRTSDIVPGSLA
-72 RKVSQLKGVKGHN
+72 WKVSQLKGVKAHN
-85 YQVEA
+85 YQVET
-90 VAALPDKHLV
+90 VATLLGKHLV
-100 EATNRGVQLDTQPTE
+100 EATSLGVQLDAQPTE

-137 LRQVKHIT
+137 LGQGKHIT
-145 PGSKNVALIHEAFAG
+145 PGSKNVALIHEAFAR
-160 QNKLRPGDQMEI
+160 QNKLRLGDRMVI
-172 TKGERRVTVTIVGIF
+172 AKGERRVTVTIVGIF

-217 GNTALTGA
+217 GSSALTGA
-225 TYLVERPDRL
+225 TYLVKYPDQL
-235 KEVTDQARKLSGVDW
+235 KEVTDRTRKLSGVDW
-250 GRYNLTDNADSFAGV
+250 GQYNLTDNAASFAGV

-278 SPAIATAMAGLVVM
+278 ATIAVAVAGLVVM

-321 GQFIIELVVI
+321 GQFIIELVVV
-331 AVVSSVCATLAGS
+331 AAVSSVCAALAGS
-344 VISTQLSTSLTSSV
+344 VISAQLSTSLTSSV

-364 GSSGGV
+364 GSSGEV
-370 AVAPIAYLTAFALG
+370 VVAPIAYLMAFALG

>member
-28 TLLVSTLTVQHT
+28 TLLVSALTVQHT

-59 SRRTSDIVPSSLA
+59 SRRTSDIVPSDLA
-72 RKVSQLKGVKGHN
+72 QKVSRLEGVKAHN

-100 EATNRGVQLDTQPTE
+100 EVASRGVQLDAQPTE
-115 ETKLIGAERSD
+115 ETKLIGVGRSD

-137 LRQVKHIT
+137 LRQGKHIT
-145 PGSKNVALIHEAFAG
+145 PGSKNVAFIHEAFAE
-160 QNKLRPGDQMEI
+160 QNKLKPGDQMEI
-172 TKGERRVTVTIVGIF
+172 TKGERRVTVTIVGVF
-187 DGRNEKPTIMPADMA
+187 NGKDEKPTIMPAEMA

-217 GNTALTGA
+217 GSSALTRA
-225 TYLVERPDRL
+225 TYLVKRPDQL
-235 KEVTDQARKLSGVDW
+235 KEVTDRTRKLSGVDW
-250 GRYNLTDNADSFAGV
+250 GQYNLTDNTVSFAGV

-278 SPAIATAMAGLVVM
+278 ATIAVAVAGLVVM

-321 GQFIIELVVI
+321 GQFIIELVVV
-331 AVVSSVCATLAGS
+331 AAVSSVCAALAGS
-344 VISTQLSTSLTSSV
+344 VISAQLSTSLTSSV

-364 GSSGGV
+364 GSSGEV
-370 AVAPIAYLTAFALG
+370 VVVPITYLMAFALG